1 VDERRKLRVL
11 YLDDEEML
19 VPLVKRLLALA
30 GYEVIGFVDG
40 AEALAAF
47 RAAPTSFDA
56 VITDQSMPKMDGIEF
71 GAAVHAERPD
81 VPIIL
86 VSGAVPDKLRARA
99 AEVGIGTVLYKATT
113 VTDMCNAL
121 DALLRA

>member
-1 VDERRKLRVL
+1 VSEPRKRVL

-19 VPLVKRLLALA
+19 VPLVRRLLALE

-47 RAAPTSFDA
+47 RADPTAFDA
-56 VITDQSMPKMDGIEF
+56 VITDQSMPKMDGLEF
-71 GAAVHAERPD
+71 GAAVHAARPEI
-81 VPIIL
+81 PIVL
-86 VSGAVPDKLRARA
+86 VSGAVPNDLHTRA
-99 AEVGIGTVLYKATT
+99 AAVGIQTVLYKATSI
-113 VTDMCNAL
+113 TDMCKAL